1 MLYDLY
7 ITCRPG
13 AINGRV
19 IEYKSVGKPQGIS
32 GRSIAMR

>member
-13 AINGRV
+13 AINGQPHLD
-19 IEYKSVGKPQGIS
+19 IEKIFKLGVSPFCKRYD
-32 GRSIAMR
+32 